1 MIMTTTELPTERRPH
16 EQHRPGKAATV
27 GLGIAAAIVPALAGL
42 VLLGSAALRRP
53 LLAAWVA
60 RPGDGARDTQRQ
72 RRAASLS
79 VLWGLGLL
87 IAGGL
92 QALMAIAGALALTD
106 PLGFLFRTLV
116 GLAAEAI
123 LVVVTPWWLRVRLG
137 ESPDGVRDRV
147 VEK

>member
-1 MIMTTTELPTERRPH
+1 MIMTTTRLPTERRPD
-16 EQHRPGKAATV
+16 EQQRPGVAATV
-27 GLGIAAAIVPALAGL
+27 ALGIAAAIVPALMGV

-60 RPGDGARDTQRQ
+60 RSSDGARDMRRQ
-72 RRAASLS
+72 KWAASLS
-79 VLWGLGLL
+79 VLWGVGLL
-87 IAGGL
+87 MAGGL
-92 QALMAIAGALALTD
+92 QALMAIIGDFALTN

-123 LVVVTPWWLRVRLG
+123 LVVVSPWWLRVRLG
-137 ESPDGVRDRV
+137 ESPDGARRRT